1 MDVGVDVEEDVGG
14 LWADGPTDDECMR
27 PLSRPGGPG
36 GQSLKRKSGRNRRLV
51 FRILAVENIDHG
63 VCGVG

>member
-36 GQSLKRKSGRNRRLV
+36 GQSLKRKSGGKKEKWERERLFGIGILMRR
-51 FRILAVENIDHG
+51 
-63 VCGVG
+63 C